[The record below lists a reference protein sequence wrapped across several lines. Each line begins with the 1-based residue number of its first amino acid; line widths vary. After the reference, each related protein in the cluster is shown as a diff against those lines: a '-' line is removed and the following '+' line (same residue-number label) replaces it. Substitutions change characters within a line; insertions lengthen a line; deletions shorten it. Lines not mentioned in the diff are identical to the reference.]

1 MKRQKTL
8 LKTRRNFL
16 YNLNAYSRRD
26 SIMNYSD
33 LLIECIN
40 LFKQANYE
48 ILIWIILS
56 VVVILLF
63 KQFKND
69 AERCRIKE
77 EQSIIKYLVEYS
89 EIVHEINRYK
99 RNEISFDLLYGR
111 IYRLLPI
118 CSENISNII
127 IECDINSSESR
138 EQVIKNIISEYKSLK
153 FADVYGLSRKLTNK
167 ART

>member
-1 MKRQKTL
+1 
-8 LKTRRNFL
+8 
-16 YNLNAYSRRD
+16 
-26 SIMNYSD
+26 MNYSD

-99 RNEISFDLLYGR
+99 EMRFHLIYYTVEFTGYYLYVQKT
-111 IYRLLPI
+111 L
-118 CSENISNII
+118 
-127 IECDINSSESR
+127 
-138 EQVIKNIISEYKSLK
+138 VIL
-153 FADVYGLSRKLTNK
+153 
-167 ART
+167 